1 MIRRLK
7 TFLVLSYVRHD
18 MHHYMNKILA
28 ILSFSINCFDPLI
41 RDDKEFDEV
50 TKKFMAENDE
60 WMQDIPEDFM
70 PDTDPLAMSD
80 DELFA

>member
-1 MIRRLK
+1 
-7 TFLVLSYVRHD
+7 
-18 MHHYMNKILA
+18 MHHYMNKILI